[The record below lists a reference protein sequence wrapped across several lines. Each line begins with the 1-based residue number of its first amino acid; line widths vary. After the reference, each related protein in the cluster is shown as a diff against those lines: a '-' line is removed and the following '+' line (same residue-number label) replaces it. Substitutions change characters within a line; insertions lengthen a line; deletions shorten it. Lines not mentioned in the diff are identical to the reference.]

1 MASSY
6 STDLKLELM
15 VTGENAGTW
24 GDKTNT
30 NLNLVQQ
37 AIAGVESITLTDA
50 GTKALAMSDATLSN
64 ARNMVLKLATI
75 TLSGASN
82 LTIPDG
88 IEKFY
93 ILDATAVTNPTNLT
107 FKTASGSG
115 FTLDAAK
122 IYAAYSDGTNIKEV
136 SLDTL
141 GGTIGTAQVAD
152 NTITAAKISNNAVTT
167 DKILQSNVTTAK
179 LAQNAVTSNQIT
191 QSSVTLTKM
200 AANSVGPNQ
209 LQSTAVTAGSYT
221 TADITVDE
229 DGRITAAST
238 GSAGSNDMV
247 RTFFAQGSE
256 TGTFTAQPGTTKLL
270 IYACGG
276 GAGGTA
282 SQAPN
287 QYAGPGGNGGIG
299 VFSLPVSSPAPSP
312 FSAPFTIGGG
322 GAPSGPPGTPGG
334 STGGAGSDTTFGS
347 PANVTA
353 SGGSTS
359 PNIPAPNQQPPA
371 ANIPKGGIPGSASG
385 PALLIN
391 LTSDTGG
398 LPRDSSPNTPNR
410 DVTAINKYNA
420 IFTIDP
426 NSPRNTNS
434 NPSQGRVYGVGGA
447 PVNPSPA
454 VSGNDGRPGALLIF
468 EDKLS

>member
-1 MASSY
+1 MTSSY

-37 AIAGVESITLTDA
+37 AIAGVESITLTDG
-50 GTKALAMSDATLSN
+50 GTKALVMTDATISD

-75 TLSGASN
+75 TLGSASN

-107 FKTASGSG
+107 FKTASGTG

-122 IYAAYSDGTNIKEV
+122 IYAAYADGTNIVEV

-179 LAQNAVTSNQIT
+179 LAQNAVTANQIT
-191 QSSVTLTKM
+191 QSTITQAKL

-209 LQSTAVTAGSYT
+209 LQSTAVTAGDYT

-229 DGRITAAST
+229 DGRITAASS
-238 GSAGSNDMV
+238 GAAGSTNFKL
-247 RTFFAQGSE
+247 TLAEAGPAS
-256 TGTFTAQPGTTKLL
+256 GNFTADPATNL
-270 IYACGG
+270 IVAYA
-276 GAGGTA
+276 
-282 SQAPN
+282 
-287 QYAGPGGNGGIG
+287 
-299 VFSLPVSSPAPSP
+299 
-312 FSAPFTIGGG
+312 GGG
-322 GAPSGPPGTPGG
+322 GGGQGGRTPGANSPGGRGGSGYFFFPVSQPYGPHPYSVGGRGGQNNPQSGTPGG
-334 STGGAGSDTTFGS
+334 STSLTPSPISAPGGTGGNNAGPGASNSVS
-347 PANVTA
+347 P
-353 SGGSTS
+353 G
-359 PNIPAPNQQPPA
+359 PA
-371 ANIPKGGIPGSASG
+371 ALGINNNQ
-385 PALLIN
+385 LIN
-391 LTSDTGG
+391 GSEG
-398 LPRDSSPNTPNR
+398 LP
-410 DVTAINKYNA
+410 VTEPEDTK
-420 IFTIDP
+420 
-426 NSPRNTNS
+426 S
-434 NPSQGRVYGVGGA
+434 V
-447 PVNPSPA
+447 
-454 VSGNDGRPGALLIF
+454 DGYLYIY
-468 EDKLS
+468 ENILS

>member
-1 MASSY
+1 MTSSY

-50 GTKALAMSDATLSN
+50 GTKALVMTDGTISD
-64 ARNMVLKLATI
+64 ARNMVIKLATI

-93 ILDATAVTNPTNLT
+93 ILDATDVTNPTNLT
-107 FKTASGSG
+107 FKTASGTG

-141 GGTIGTAQVAD
+141 GGTVAAAQIA
-152 NTITAAKISNNAVTT
+152 NNAVTT

-179 LAQNAVTSNQIT
+179 LAQNSVTANQIT
-191 QSSVTLTKM
+191 QSTITQAKLAT
-200 AANSVGPNQ
+200 NSVGPTQ

-238 GSAGSNDMV
+238 GSAGSPD
-247 RTFFAQGSE
+247 FFMTHYDYRAGAN
-256 TGTFTAQPGTTKLL
+256 TFTAQASTTTLG
-270 IYACGG
+270 IYLC
-276 GAGGTA
+276 GAGGGGGNSNT
-282 SQAPN
+282 SPN
-287 QYAGPGGNGGIG
+287 KQYGGNGGFGFFTI
-299 VFSLPVSSPAPSP
+299 PVSSPTPSP
-312 FSAPFTIGGG
+312 YSAPYTLG
-322 GAPSGPPGTPGG
+322 
-334 STGGAGSDTTFGS
+334 TGGAVANTAGGQGQAGGASTFGS
-347 PANVTA
+347 PTIATSNGGTGGQGSIAGQNRNTSGTFSAPTA
-353 SGGSTS
+353 PFSLDLTVPTSSTPIENADHILTAYS
-359 PNIPAPNQQPPA
+359 KTSNKRGQFGFDNNPNAQDVGFV
-371 ANIPKGGIPGSASG
+371 KGGFGGGGGNG
-385 PALLIN
+385 PAQN
-391 LTSDTGG
+391 YY
-398 LPRDSSPNTPNR
+398 P
-410 DVTAINKYNA
+410 
-420 IFTIDP
+420 
-426 NSPRNTNS
+426 
-434 NPSQGRVYGVGGA
+434 GRHGFIMIYE
-447 PVNPSPA
+447 NI
-454 VSGNDGRPGALLIF
+454 VS
-468 EDKLS
+468 